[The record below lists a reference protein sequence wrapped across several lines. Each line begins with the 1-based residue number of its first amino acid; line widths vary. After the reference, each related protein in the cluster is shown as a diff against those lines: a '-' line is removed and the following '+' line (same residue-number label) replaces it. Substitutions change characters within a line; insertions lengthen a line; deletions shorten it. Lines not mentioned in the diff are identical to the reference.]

1 MPRNKKNR
9 KIVIIIESWNEGNGC
24 VVATKRMMKEFEGRG
39 YTFDVVIPDVTPHD
53 DGFIEVPGFYLPGVK
68 ESLQN
73 MGMAFG
79 RGKKSVYR
87 KAFKGADLVMIQ
99 FPMFMAPN
107 AVKVAR
113 KMGVPVMGAC
123 HLQPQ
128 NVSSAAG
135 VESAFMDAALQKLF
149 NFCLYKR
156 ADTLHCPSRFAANM
170 LEEAGSK
177 SHFRVISNGIPR
189 EYVPTGED
197 RPEWFLDRFV
207 ILNIGRHAMEKRQ
220 ELLIDGILNSK
231 YTDKIQLILA
241 GKGEDTEKLRKR
253 GEELP
258 VKPVVDF
265 ISAEDKLT
273 YLNTSDLY
281 LHSSIV
287 ELESLSCL
295 EAIGCGLPCLIGDS
309 PHSAA
314 PQFALDE
321 RFTFTMDDAVEL
333 GKKIDYWY
341 EQWEELKTL
350 KTAALKMAEAYRMDV
365 CMDEMEDLFNDV
377 ISSQTTDDVVMEP
390 GLLMGSERT
399 KAV

>member
-1 MPRNKKNR
+1 MPQNR
-9 KIVIIIESWNEGNGC
+9 KIVIVIESWNEGNGA
-24 VVATKRMMKEFEGRG
+24 VVATKRLMKEFEGRG
-39 YTFDVVIPDVTPHD
+39 YSFSVVIPDITPHD
-53 DGFIEVPGFYLPGVK
+53 EGFYEVPGFYLPGVK
-68 ESLQN
+68 ESLQS

-79 RGKKSVYR
+79 WGKKSVYR
-87 KAFKGADLVMIQ
+87 EAFKDADLVMIQ
-99 FPMFMAPN
+99 FPMLMAWN
-107 AVKVAR
+107 AVRVAR
-113 KMGVPVMGAC
+113 KMGVPVMGAS

-128 NVSSAAG
+128 NVTGAAG
-135 VESAFMDAALQKLF
+135 IESLLMEKVLHKLF
-149 NFCLYKR
+149 NFCLYNH
-156 ADTLHCPSRFAANM
+156 ADILHCPSRFAANM
-170 LEEAGSK
+170 LEEHGSK
-177 SHFRVISNGIPR
+177 SHLRVVSNGIPR
-189 EYVPTGED
+189 EYVPSGEE
-197 RPEWFLDRFV
+197 RPEWFGDRFV

-241 GKGEDTEKLRKR
+241 GKGEDSEKLRGR
-253 GEELP
+253 GKELP
-258 VKPVVDF
+258 VKPLIDY
-265 ISAEDKLT
+265 ISMEDKLT

-281 LHSSIV
+281 LHSSVV

-314 PQFALDE
+314 PQFALDD
-321 RFTFTMDDAVEL
+321 RFVFPMDNAKEL

-350 KTAALKMAEAYRMDV
+350 KAAALKMAEAFRMDI

-377 ISSQTTDDVVMEP
+377 ISCHTSDDVVMEP
-390 GLLMGSERT
+390 GLLMGRDRS